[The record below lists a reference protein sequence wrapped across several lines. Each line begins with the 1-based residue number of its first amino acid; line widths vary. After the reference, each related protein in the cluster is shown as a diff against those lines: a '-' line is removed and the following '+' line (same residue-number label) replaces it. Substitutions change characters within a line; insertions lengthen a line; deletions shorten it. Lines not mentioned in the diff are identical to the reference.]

1 MAICSR
7 MPSGCA
13 SPNALWHNHKPHNTQ
28 SKQSC
33 LWSMCKREG
42 GNLIEMRKLRLEWGF
57 GLGTWKGAG
66 ALRDWV
72 LLCEEEKRVWN

>member
-1 MAICSR
+1 
-7 MPSGCA
+7 
-13 SPNALWHNHKPHNTQ
+13 
-28 SKQSC
+28 
-33 LWSMCKREG
+33 MCKREG